1 MLGVLPAAV
10 CVLDVRPAGAL
21 PGCGSAFDKAVLS
34 TVALQLDWRATTPFI
49 EKTNLLCVKPKTTL
63 HARGGAA
70 GRIRERVF
78 FFSPLPG
85 HGNLHGGPFGRRDRP
100 SAVGAAPAL
109 ARTLARKGLKRLNSL

>member
-78 FFSPLPG
+78 FFQKRKTKLTVKFTVKNS
-85 HGNLHGGPFGRRDRP
+85 RRVAITR
-100 SAVGAAPAL
+100 
-109 ARTLARKGLKRLNSL
+109 RSL